1 MTAKYSEQLLSSD
14 RRGNA
19 QRTLG
24 AVNQR
29 HQEIQKIEQQMVEL
43 AQLFTDLETIVVQQE
58 PLVANIEQKG
68 EEIQDNMVKANTEL
82 GGAVKS
88 ARGARKKKWICLGIC
103 VAIVVVVVA
112 IVLIYMAVTGKFNSG
127 GGDNN
132 NNNNNNNPA

>member
-1 MTAKYSEQLLSSD
+1 MQANNSAQLLNSD

-29 HQEIQKIEQQMVEL
+29 HQEIQKIERQMIEL
-43 AQLFTDLETIVVQQE
+43 AQLFTDLENIVVQQE

-68 EEIQDNMVKANTEL
+68 EEIQDNMVKANVEL

-88 ARGARKKKWICLGIC
+88 ARAARKKKWICLGIC
-103 VAIVVVVVA
+103 VAIIIVVII
-112 IVLIYMAVTGKFNSG
+112 IVLVYMAVTGKFSNK
-127 GGDNN
+127 N
-132 NNNNNNNPA
+132 